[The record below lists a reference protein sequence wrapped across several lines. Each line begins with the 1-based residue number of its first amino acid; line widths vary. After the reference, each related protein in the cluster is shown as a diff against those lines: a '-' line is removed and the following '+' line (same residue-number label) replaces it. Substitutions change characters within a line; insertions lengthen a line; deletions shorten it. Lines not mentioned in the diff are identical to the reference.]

1 MSVWPQGASRQRG
14 SDPPRNHESH
24 WSVKGKSSSQSME
37 LLSKPEKQTETGYV
51 CNNWLS
57 CLCLPSIVHARD
69 AESSSLLSMFRVL
82 ASHRREAGWKCPLL
96 CLGWGK
102 NSKQEAEVFEEPRSA
117 LSLMVLAIC
126 HRNRKRMA
134 TRSLRG
140 DWGSLRSW
148 GCSPVMRF
156 GGLLR
161 IIFQN
166 WGNSSVGKP
175 EFRSQGPR

>member
-1 MSVWPQGASRQRG
+1 MPGMLKAVGCCQCSECWQATGERPAG
-14 SDPPRNHESH
+14 SAPSC
-24 WSVKGKSSSQSME
+24 
-37 LLSKPEKQTETGYV
+37 V
-51 CNNWLS
+51 C
-57 CLCLPSIVHARD
+57 
-69 AESSSLLSMFRVL
+69 
-82 ASHRREAGWKCPLL
+82 G
-96 CLGWGK
+96 GGGK

-126 HRNRKRMA
+126 HRNRKPMA

-166 WGNSSVGKP
+166 WGNN
-175 EFRSQGPR
+175 